1 VAKSFDTVWIN
12 SLLYML
18 TLLNFPSYIVHTIC
32 SYLRGRMFEASFQT
46 ATLSQRGMG
55 DRQAQ
60 GGLISPVLFR
70 LCIDMSSL
78 SFHVDLAIY
87 VYHIAI
93 VATLRKATLLV
104 SYIQSYLNDLQ
115 R

>member
-1 VAKSFDTVWIN
+1 
-12 SLLYML
+12 
-18 TLLNFPSYIVHTIC
+18 
-32 SYLRGRMFEASFQT
+32 MFEASFQT